1 MDFALQEVAKEVNLI
16 AETLNFIQGIE
27 SLNQRPCLNRF
38 LAQMRLL
45 KTCLSLCPTRWCI
58 LALAIFRVYVTY
70 PIGLLLESQLEND
83 ESMRGETRGRISGLD
98 KVNSCDFMSV
108 CCTVKLFLHLV
119 KLLLEVCD

>member
-16 AETLNFIQGIE
+16 AETLNFIQGVAVVIRE

-83 ESMRGETRGRISGLD
+83 ESMRGETRARISGLD

-119 KLLLEVCD
+119 KL